1 MATQTLNAA
10 KAPARRRARLAGH
23 LFTAMILGAWAL
35 WGVMV
40 EAYQMPGPWAVMQR
54 LGGFFTDLHEIG
66 HMFWSFF
73 HILASVAISF
83 VIGSLLALM
92 PWYVR
97 TTRRMVHGRLTPF
110 LNSYPGIGWTMLAI
124 IWFGVND
131 TTVIF
136 VISMV
141 LVPFAIIN
149 MREGLDSLDQEL
161 VEMARSFTRS
171 RLRAFF
177 LIILPALF
185 PFIFVTLRISFGVA
199 WKVALTA
206 ELFGGNSGLGY
217 LLNLARNDFD
227 TPLIF
232 GIILIIIAFVY
243 SMERFVFD
251 PIQRNLA
258 KHHG

>member
-1 MATQTLNAA
+1 VIA
-10 KAPARRRARLAGH
+10 
-23 LFTAMILGAWAL
+23 IGAWAL
-35 WGVMV
+35 WGAMV
-40 EAYQMPGPWAVMQR
+40 EAYQMPGPWAVLQR
-54 LGGFFTDLHEIG
+54 LGGFFTDLHEVG
-66 HMFWSFF
+66 HMFWSFA
-73 HILASVAISF
+73 HIVASVAISF
-83 VIGSLLALM
+83 VIGSLLALL

-131 TTVIF
+131 VTVIF

-149 MREGLDSLDQEL
+149 MREGLDALDQEL
-161 VEMARSFTRS
+161 VEMAHSFTR
-171 RLRAFF
+171 RRVRTFF

-185 PFIFVTLRISFGVA
+185 PFVFATLRISFGVA

-251 PIQRNLA
+251 PIQRKLA
-258 KHHG
+258 RHHG